1 MRALHILAGTLAG
14 TLVLAGCSEPAGT
27 PAAAG
32 TPSMSME
39 AMAGHPPTTGG
50 FSVQLL
56 SRSSFPDDIDAQFR
70 IKQGGG
76 TNVVNVN
83 GPSELVAIKLTVQPG
98 GSLGWH
104 THHGP
109 ALVTVAAGELS
120 IINARDCITRPYAAG
135 NAFVDPGQGNVHIG
149 FNASAT
155 ETVAYVTYLD
165 VPAGQGPTIPAAD
178 PGC

>member
-1 MRALHILAGTLAG
+1 MRAPHILAAPLAAA
-14 TLVLAGCSEPAGT
+14 LVLSACSEPSGT
-27 PAAAG
+27 PSAAAG
-32 TPSMSME
+32 TPAMSME
-39 AMAGHPPTTGG
+39 AMSHPATTGG
-50 FSVQLL
+50 FTVQTL

-70 IKQGGG
+70 IKQGGA
-76 TNVVNVN
+76 TNVVNVD
-83 GPSELVAIKLTVQPG
+83 GPSDMLAIKLTVQPG
-98 GSLGWH
+98 GSIGWH

-109 ALVTVAAGELS
+109 ALVTVAAGTLS

-135 NAFVDPGQGNVHIG
+135 QGLVDPGQGNVHIG
-149 FNASAT
+149 FNAGTT